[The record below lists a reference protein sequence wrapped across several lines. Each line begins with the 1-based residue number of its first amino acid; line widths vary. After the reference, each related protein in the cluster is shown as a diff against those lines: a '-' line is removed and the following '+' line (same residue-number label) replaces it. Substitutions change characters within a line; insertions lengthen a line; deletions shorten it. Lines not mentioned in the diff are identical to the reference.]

1 LKRNRLKDKR
11 ERFQGAAMAGPRKQN
26 PRGER
31 LTPVFFKQG
40 LVLSPSRQTAS
51 SKTSKIKTREFK
63 EGECCKGKA
72 LSSNSKRKTALGVD
86 NLGLGRPLSLEI

>member
-1 LKRNRLKDKR
+1 VLL
-11 ERFQGAAMAGPRKQN
+11 
-26 PRGER
+26 
-31 LTPVFFKQG
+31 KQG
-40 LVLSPSRQTAS
+40 LVLFPPSRQTTS

-72 LSSNSKRKTALGVD
+72 PSSNPKRKTTLGVD